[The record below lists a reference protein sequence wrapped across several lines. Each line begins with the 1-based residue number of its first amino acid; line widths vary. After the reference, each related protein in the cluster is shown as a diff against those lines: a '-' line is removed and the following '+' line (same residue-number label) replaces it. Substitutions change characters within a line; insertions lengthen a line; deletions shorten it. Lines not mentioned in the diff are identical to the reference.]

1 MLEWTVRAMR
11 EILFR
16 GKREDNGEWAYG
28 YYVRLPSAAGSVHKM
43 YVPAENP
50 DESNA
55 VYYIDPKTLGQ
66 YTGLTDKNGVKIFE
80 GDIVWFDGGWEEYG
94 GNTFEV
100 VFTNGCFYLGR
111 NPDTVCFL
119 LKAYIEWAEV
129 IGNIYDNPELLGG
142 GK

>member
-1 MLEWTVRAMR
+1 MR

-16 GKREDNGEWAYG
+16 GKKVTDGEWTYG
-28 YYVRLPSAAGSVHKM
+28 YYVQVEDFLDDKRRDLIFEIDSVAYPDNEIVGSNEI
-43 YVPAENP
+43 YPN
-50 DESNA
+50 
-55 VYYIDPKTLGQ
+55 TLGQ

-80 GDIVWFDGGWEEYG
+80 EDIIWFDGGWEEYG

-129 IGNIYDNPELLGG
+129 VGNIYDSPELLGG

>member
-1 MLEWTVRAMR
+1 MR

-16 GKREDNGEWAYG
+16 GKKVTDGEWTYG
-28 YYVRLPSAAGSVHKM
+28 YYVQVEDFLDDKRRDLIFEIDSVAYPDNEIVGSNEI
-43 YVPAENP
+43 YPN
-50 DESNA
+50 
-55 VYYIDPKTLGQ
+55 TLGQ

>member
-1 MLEWTVRAMR
+1 MR

-16 GKREDNGEWAYG
+16 GKRKSDGEWIDG
-28 YYVRLPSAAGSVHKM
+28 YYVQTNDFLDERKLNLIFEANSVNYPHSEI
-43 YVPAENP
+43 VGTHEV
-50 DESNA
+50 DSET
-55 VYYIDPKTLGQ
+55 IGQ

-142 GK
+142 DNK